1 MAAPGQTQPQQVD
14 DPAADAELAAS
25 DNRSAVIAFHV
36 AVYFV
41 IVVGLS
47 AVVCLSQEWIGEIV
61 IFNYSAI
68 GFIPLVICMVATRRT
83 PLCEVVRASVISI
96 VGLLLLGGLVLFTPI
111 GIIVL
116 LFPILHFLVVPM
128 VGFWGGTFAR
138 EPSINVCAKC
148 EYPINTLT
156 RMACPEC
163 GEPLTALQ
171 VRVFRTAV
179 PAGGAPR
186 RAGGPAGGPPKWLL
200 TADERA
206 AEDSRKDDLRGR

>member
-25 DNRSAVIAFHV
+25 ENREAVIAFHA
-36 AVYFV
+36 AVFLV
-41 IVVGLS
+41 LVVGLS
-47 AVVCLSQEWIGEIV
+47 AVVCLSQDWISGIV

-83 PLCEVVRASVISI
+83 PLREVVRASVISV

-128 VGFWGGTFAR
+128 VGFWGGTFAK
-138 EPSINVCAKC
+138 EPSTNVCAKC
-148 EYPINTLT
+148 AYPIDTLT
-156 RMACPEC
+156 GMECPEC
-163 GEPLTALQ
+163 SAPLTALQ

-179 PAGGAPR
+179 PAGGAPHQ
-186 RAGGPAGGPPKWLL
+186 AGAPAGGPPKWLL
-200 TADERA
+200 TGDERA